1 METIKSSVSNIKSHL
16 IGAALGAGVGYYASK
31 KFGKVE
37 NKWALIGLT
46 VVGAVLGAT
55 VQGKI
60 AAKKSAPTAAT
71 VKK

>member
-1 METIKSSVSNIKSHL
+1 METIKSSVSTIKSNF
-16 IGAALGAGVGYYASK
+16 IGAAVGAGVGYYASK

-46 VVGAVLGAT
+46 IVGAVAGAMA
-55 VQGKI
+55 QAKF